1 MDILYSAPPA
11 HFLREPATTRWA
23 PPFTAMKNRVMV
35 DRNRQGGHVSTNKIQ
50 PVDQTRDAYLRICR
64 HLAEET
70 EIHSALGA
78 VAGEIAELIP
88 FTHADICLLENKH
101 WTTTYEVGIK
111 TRWSRRRTQIL
122 YSPVREILRNQ
133 TDMMLTTNAMEDP
146 RYIFAGASCEPIFEH
161 QLRSRVSVKM
171 KAMGK
176 LIGAFNLSHNEEGL
190 YDTDSIQI
198 VRQLA
203 DVFAPYFNAWHNAV
217 QMRQATY
224 QGAEARAREEGLR
237 QGALDLTQTL
247 EQERQRIGMDLHDQ
261 TLADLTRILRD
272 LSGDVSAPS
281 VAMLTTRVSDCID
294 DLRRIIDMAV
304 PTLLELFGFTH
315 AVGVHLER
323 ALNSDLIQTEVID
336 HTDNMPDRLNTMTRT
351 ALFRIVQEAINNAAR
366 HAEPSR
372 ISVKIEIDADD
383 NLLLMIHD
391 NGCGFSSGHDNV
403 PSGLAHMRTRA
414 RLIAAQFEIIEDA
427 GTCVLV
433 TLPLSERD
441 TSAEPLEYQR

>member
-1 MDILYSAPPA
+1 MSS
-11 HFLREPATTRWA
+11 
-23 PPFTAMKNRVMV
+23 
-35 DRNRQGGHVSTNKIQ
+35 RQTQ
-50 PVDQTRDAYLRICR
+50 PENQTRGVYLRICG

-70 EIHSALGA
+70 EIRSALGA

-88 FTHADICLLENKH
+88 FTHADICLLENNH
-101 WTTTYEVGIK
+101 WTTSYEVGIK
-111 TRWSRRRTQIL
+111 TRWSRRRTQIIF
-122 YSPVREILRNQ
+122 SPVREILNNQ
-133 TDMMLTTNAMEDP
+133 TDVMLTTNAMEDP
-146 RYIFAGASCEPIFEH
+146 RYIFTGASCEPIFEH

-176 LIGAFNLSHNEEGL
+176 LIGAINISHNKEGL
-190 YDTDSIQI
+190 YDADSIQI
-198 VRQLA
+198 VSQLA
-203 DVFAPYFNAWHNAV
+203 DVLAPYFNALHNAD

-237 QGALDLTQTL
+237 QGALGLTQTL

-272 LSGDVSAPS
+272 LSGDGPVPS
-281 VAMLTTRVSDCID
+281 VPMLTARVSDCIC

-304 PTLLELFGFTH
+304 PTLLELFGFAH
-315 AVGVHLER
+315 AVRVHLER
-323 ALNSDLIQTEVID
+323 ASNTDLIQIEVID

-351 ALFRIVQEAINNAAR
+351 ALYRIVQEAINNAAR

-372 ISVKIEIDADD
+372 ISVVIEIDS
-383 NLLLMIHD
+383 NNHLLLKIHD
-391 NGCGFSSGHDNV
+391 NGCGFSMDHDNV

-427 GTCVLV
+427 GTCVVV
-433 TLPLSERD
+433 TLPLSVND
-441 TSAEPLEYQR
+441 TLAEPLEYQR

>member
-1 MDILYSAPPA
+1 MNINQTQPA
-11 HFLREPATTRWA
+11 DPTR
-23 PPFTAMKNRVMV
+23 NV
-35 DRNRQGGHVSTNKIQ
+35 
-50 PVDQTRDAYLRICR
+50 YLRICG

-70 EIHSALGA
+70 DIRSALGA

-101 WTTTYEVGIK
+101 WTTSYEVGIK
-111 TRWSRRRTQIL
+111 TRWSRRRTQIR
-122 YSPVREILRNQ
+122 YSPVRQILHKQ
-133 TDMMLTTNAMEDP
+133 TDAMLTTNAMEDL
-146 RYIFAGASCEPIFEH
+146 RYVFAGATCEPIFEH
-161 QLRSRVSVKM
+161 QLRSRVNVRM

-176 LIGAFNLSHNEEGL
+176 LIGTFNLSHSEEGL
-190 YDTDSIQI
+190 YDADSIQI
-198 VRQLA
+198 AYQLA
-203 DVFAPYFNAWHNAV
+203 DVLAPYFNALHNAD

-272 LSGDVSAPS
+272 LSGDAP
-281 VAMLTTRVSDCID
+281 APTIPMLTTRVSDCID

-315 AVGVHLER
+315 ALRVHLER
-323 ALNSDLIQTEVID
+323 ASNTDLIQTEVID
-336 HTDNMPDRLNTMTRT
+336 HTGGMPDRLNTMTRT
-351 ALFRIVQEAINNAAR
+351 ALYRIAQEAINNAAR

-372 ISVKIEIDADD
+372 ISVVIEIDSNDH
-383 NLLLMIHD
+383 LLLKIRD
-391 NGCGFSSGHDNV
+391 NGCGFSSDRDNV

-427 GTCVLV
+427 GTCVVV
-433 TLPLSERD
+433 TLPLSAND
-441 TSAEPLEYQR
+441 TLTEPLEYQR